1 MYQLIVFLPLI
12 GAILAGLLG
21 TNAFRMMGSTIDTHG
36 HGHGDLHVQVTVE
49 VPHKLTAEQRAKLA
63 EFADLCDESVNPR
76 SKSFF
81 DKAKGL
87 FR

>member
-1 MYQLIVFLPLI
+1 M
-12 GAILAGLLG
+12 
-21 TNAFRMMGSTIDTHG
+21 
-36 HGHGDLHVQVTVE
+36 HVQVTVE
-49 VPHKLTAEQRAKLA
+49 VPSKLTAEQRDKLK

-81 DKAKGL
+81 DKAKGM